1 MDTKLEKT
9 YKENPKLNECITWF
23 EWKYKDRELT
33 SSDKSSIAT
42 ILRYNS
48 EEYLF
53 VNLKLHQEQIS
64 SHLSSKIYIPS
75 LSAHLHELIFDEE
88 DLSLIHI

>member
-1 MDTKLEKT
+1 MLNTDEASALANWIQNWKKT

-23 EWKYKDRELT
+23 EWKYQDRVLT

-48 EEYLF
+48 EE
-53 VNLKLHQEQIS
+53 
-64 SHLSSKIYIPS
+64 
-75 LSAHLHELIFDEE
+75 
-88 DLSLIHI
+88 

>member
-1 MDTKLEKT
+1 MLNTDEANGLAKWIQNWKKT
-9 YKENPKLNECITWF
+9 YKENPKLNECIAWF

-48 EEYLF
+48 EE
-53 VNLKLHQEQIS
+53 
-64 SHLSSKIYIPS
+64 
-75 LSAHLHELIFDEE
+75 
-88 DLSLIHI
+88 